1 MQKNL
6 IKNTPVIILCG
17 GKGTRILEETKK
29 IPKPMIKLDR
39 YPLIYH
45 IIRIYMKFGCKN
57 FILATGYKH
66 KIIHN
71 YFTKNLPKNLKQK
84 TKVTTDNR
92 STVVNFKN
100 FAIRLYNTGLNTNT
114 GARLLKCKKF
124 LKKKKFFMVTYGDG
138 LANIKINKIFNK
150 LSKTNK
156 VGILTAVNPVEK
168 FGILKIKKNTVINFS
183 EKKQDKNKWINAGF
197 FIFRNSFI
205 KYLDKYTYLEFGVYK
220 GTSVNFFSNYVNKI
234 YGFDS
239 FEGLK
244 EDWVG
249 SIRPKKDFNLNKK
262 LPKLNQNVIPVT
274 GWVQDTLD
282 DFLKENNPKINFV
295 NMDVVTY
302 ETSKFVLSKIKP
314 YLVNNSI
321 ILFNE
326 LYNFSGWDVGEYK
339 AFQEVFNE
347 KEYKFKAFSKYEHQ
361 VVIKIQI

>member
-1 MQKNL
+1 MPSEFKKNHKKEIAYNVFKTEEN
-6 IKNTPVIILCG
+6 IKCFNHF
-17 GKGTRILEETKK
+17 KK
-29 IPKPMIKLDR
+29 
-39 YPLIYH
+39 H
-45 IIRIYMKFGCKN
+45 
-57 FILATGYKH
+57 
-66 KIIHN
+66 
-71 YFTKNLPKNLKQK
+71 
-84 TKVTTDNR
+84 
-92 STVVNFKN
+92 FKSS
-100 FAIRLYNTGLNTNT
+100 I
-114 GARLLKCKKF
+114 F
-124 LKKKKFFMVTYGDG
+124 LKTNYLLREYGTSVREYAIEQALQND
-138 LANIKINKIFNK
+138 INGN
-150 LSKTNK
+150 
-156 VGILTAVNPVEK
+156 
-168 FGILKIKKNTVINFS
+168 
-183 EKKQDKNKWINAGF
+183 
-197 FIFRNSFI
+197 
-205 KYLDKYTYLEFGVYK
+205 KYTYLEFGVYK

-314 YLVNNSI
+314 YLINNSI

-347 KEYKFKAFSKYEHQ
+347 KEYKFKAFSKYGHQ